1 MTPASALATVLLD
14 ELERCGVREVVL
26 APGSRSAPLA
36 YAAHAADRAGRLR
49 LHVRVDERT
58 AGFLALGLALS
69 TGRPAAVVTTSG
81 TATAHLHPAVLEA
94 HHGLV
99 PLLVLTADRPEELLE
114 AGANQTTAQPGLF
127 GPAVRWHRSL
137 ASPAVLEP
145 SRDEPLWRTVA
156 DRSYAAAT
164 GVLGG
169 DPGAVHLNLGLRDPL
184 VPEPERS
191 GHDDDNDN
199 DGDPGSGS
207 RATPGPDPDCYPGR
221 PDREPWT
228 ALPPAL
234 PAAAP
239 LAAGPDEVHALLD
252 PGARTLAVLGHLP
265 TPAHSQQ
272 ALALALRAHWPVLA
286 EPFGDG
292 DRTSVLPHGPLLLER
307 GALAADPAHRP
318 ERVVVIGRPTLSRAV
333 ARLLRDPRVRVET
346 VTASPRWP
354 DPGHTSTRVHPWGVV
369 RAATAQL
376 AEGGLP
382 PQPAE
387 VARWGRD
394 WVAAGRRLAA
404 EVPQLLASQW
414 PAGPAVAAS
423 VHGALGPDDVLVVGS
438 SNAARDLDYAAGA
451 RHGPTVLANRGLAG
465 IDGTVSTAVGVA
477 LTRRS
482 RRTVALLGDL
492 TFLHDA
498 NGLAIGPEEPRPRL
512 LLVVV
517 NDDGG
522 GIFATL
528 EHGEPQRAA
537 SFERVFATPTGTDL
551 AALCAAHGVPHT
563 LVTDPEQLAREVR
576 APLPGIRVA
585 EVRVDRGRHRALRAQ
600 LRQKPIAE

>member
-1 MTPASALATVLLD
+1 MNPASALATVLLD

-36 YAAHAADRAGRLR
+36 YAAHAADRARRLR

-94 HHGLV
+94 HHGMV

-114 AGANQTTAQPGLF
+114 AGANQTTNQAGLF
-127 GPAVRWHRSL
+127 GSAVRWHRSL
-137 ASPAVLEP
+137 GSPAALEP

-156 DRSYAAAT
+156 DRAYAAAT

-169 DPGAVHLNLGLRDPL
+169 DPGPVHLNLGFRDPL
-184 VPEPERS
+184 VPEEEARDS
-191 GHDDDNDN
+191 HGEGDD
-199 DGDPGSGS
+199 GGSGP
-207 RATPGPDPDCYPGR
+207 RATPEPGRYPGR
-221 PDREPWT
+221 PGREPWT
-228 ALPPAL
+228 ALPSSPPA
-234 PAAAP
+234 PAP
-239 LAAGPDEVHALLD
+239 AGPEEAQALLD
-252 PGARTLAVLGHLP
+252 PGTRTLAVLGHLP
-265 TPAHSQQ
+265 TPAHSRE
-272 ALALALRAHWPVLA
+272 ALALAVRAHWPVLA

-307 GALAADPAHRP
+307 GDLATEATHRP
-318 ERVVVIGRPTLSRAV
+318 ERVVVLGRPTLSRAV
-333 ARLLRDPRVRVET
+333 ARLLQDPRVSVET

-354 DPGHTSTRVHPWGVV
+354 DPWHASARVHPWGVV
-369 RAATAQL
+369 RAAAAQL
-376 AEGGLP
+376 AGGRLP
-382 PQPAE
+382 AQPAE

-404 EVPQLLASQW
+404 EMPGLIDSQW
-414 PAGPAVAAS
+414 PSGPAVAAA

-438 SNAARDLDYAAGA
+438 SNAARDLDYAAGSW
-451 RHGPTVLANRGLAG
+451 HGPTVLANRGLAG

-477 LTRRS
+477 LSRRS

-498 NGLAIGPEEPRPRL
+498 GGLALGPEEPRPRL

-528 EHGEPQRAA
+528 EHGEPRRAD

-551 AALCAAHGVPHT
+551 AALCAAHGVPHV
-563 LVTDPEQLAREVR
+563 LVTDPEELAREVR

-585 EVRVDRGRHRALRAQ
+585 EVRVDRRRHRALRAA
-600 LRQKPIAE
+600 LRQNPIAE